1 MTIGTLPF
9 DQDSIRQHASEANE
23 AAWLTEFRL
32 QALAKATEL
41 PMPTPDK
48 TKIDKWDFIG
58 KGQVVKQEAVRSFEE
73 LPEEVKNL
81 IDENNNVLV
90 QRAGTTAFVSLS

>member
-9 DQDSIRQHASEANE
+9 DQKQSVNAQAKVNE

-32 QALAKATEL
+32 QALAQATEL

-58 KGQVVKQEAVRSFEE
+58 KGDYFAKQ
-73 LPEEVKNL
+73 
-81 IDENNNVLV
+81 
-90 QRAGTTAFVSLS
+90 SL